1 MNWADLPPYLL
12 LWLPVPALVCV
23 AVWVALWW
31 LVSRHAAWF
40 EETELFLD
48 TVEAGIADGLGV
60 SNALAGLAEQHGRAV
75 GPAWHRVVAD
85 LQAGRSLTDALD
97 RNPELLPAPIA
108 GLLKTGEATGEWR
121 AVLAGARR
129 WLERPLGRLAPWSQ
143 GGAAVHY
150 YNATEGDDSPPPTRL
165 NPWSHGVMLNAVM
178 MTLFGGA
185 VTWLLGATVFG
196 TIAVSMENLDV
207 EPTAALVLVRD
218 WYPAVMAAQAVFSAG
233 MVVLALACLGG
244 PRLGLWLERLSP
256 ARARRWLQALPWR
269 RRRAM
274 RDFSVM
280 LAALLDAGAN
290 EEAALRQAAAWTE
303 STGPLR
309 AGAEAAVADLRA
321 GVWLPEA
328 LRHLDGDEELH
339 WRTTLAVTRAGGF
352 GEALRG
358 WQESLEARAQ
368 QQEAIAGGAV
378 LLWGELANGLLVM
391 LMAFVV
397 FGVLVVMVDM
407 NWLW

>member
-1 MNWADLPPYLL
+1 MNWPDLPTYLL

-31 LVSRHAAWF
+31 LVARHAQWF

-60 SNALAGLAEQHGRAV
+60 GNALAGLAEQHGRAV
-75 GPAWHRVVAD
+75 SPAWHRAVAD

-129 WLERPLGRLAPWSQ
+129 WLERPKAGEVPYYAGPEEDGSLPPARLSPWSN
-143 GGAAVHY
+143 G
-150 YNATEGDDSPPPTRL
+150 
-165 NPWSHGVMLNAVM
+165 M
-178 MTLFGGA
+178 MFNSVLITLFGGA
-185 VTWLLGATVFG
+185 VTWLLGATVFASIG
-196 TIAVSMENLDV
+196 IAMQNLDV
-207 EPTAALVLVRD
+207 EPTATLVLVRD
-218 WYPAVMAAQAVFSAG
+218 WYPAVIAAQAVFAAG
-233 MVVLALACLGG
+233 MVALALACLGG
-244 PRLGLWLERLSP
+244 PRLGLWLERLAP
-256 ARARRWLQALPWR
+256 ARARAWLQALPWR
-269 RRRAM
+269 RRRAV

-290 EEAALRQAAAWTE
+290 EEAALRQAAAWTD

-309 AGAEAAVADLRA
+309 AGAEAAIAELRS

-339 WRTTLAVTRAGGF
+339 WRTTLAVTRTGGF

-368 QQEAIAGGAV
+368 QQEAMAGGAV
-378 LLWGELANGLLVM
+378 LLWGELANGLLVG
-391 LMAFVV
+391 LLAATVI
-397 FGVLVVMVDM
+397 GVLVVMVDM
-407 NWLW
+407 TWLW

>member
-1 MNWADLPPYLL
+1 MNWADLHPYLL
-12 LWLPVPALVCV
+12 LWLPVPALACV

-31 LVSRHAAWF
+31 LVSQHARWF

-60 SNALAGLAEQHGRAV
+60 GNALAGLAEQHGRAV
-75 GPAWHRVVAD
+75 SPAWHRTVAD
-85 LQAGRSLTDALD
+85 MQAGRSLTDALD
-97 RNPELLPAPIA
+97 RNPNLLPAPIA

-121 AVLAGARR
+121 AVLAGARC
-129 WLERPLGRLAPWSQ
+129 WLQRPMGHLSPWSQ
-143 GGAAVHY
+143 GVAEVHY
-150 YNATEGDDSPPPTRL
+150 YAADDGEYSTQPARL
-165 NPWSHGVMLNAVM
+165 SPWSHGVMFNAVM
-178 MTLFGGA
+178 IALFGGA
-185 VTWLLGATVFG
+185 VTWLLGATAFAS
-196 TIAVSMENLDV
+196 IAVAMQNLDV
-207 EPTAALVLVRD
+207 EPTAALVLVRE
-218 WYPAVMAAQAVFSAG
+218 WYPAVMVAQAVCAAA
-233 MVVLALACLGG
+233 MVALSLACLGG
-244 PRLGLWLERLSP
+244 PQLGLWLERLAP
-256 ARARRWLQALPWR
+256 ARARAWLQALPWR
-269 RRRAM
+269 RRRAV

-290 EEAALRQAAAWTE
+290 EEAALRQAAAWTD

-309 AGAEAAVADLRA
+309 AGAAAAIAELRA

-368 QQEAIAGGAV
+368 QQEAMAGGAV
-378 LLWGELANGLLVM
+378 LLWGELANGLLVA
-391 LMAFVV
+391 LLAGTV
-397 FGVLVVMVDM
+397 FGVLVAMVDM
-407 NWLW
+407 TWLW

>member
-1 MNWADLPPYLL
+1 MNWTDLPPYLL
-12 LWLPVPALVCV
+12 LWLPVPALVCA

-31 LVSRHAAWF
+31 LVSRHARWF

-60 SNALAGLAEQHGRAV
+60 GNALAGLAEQHGRAV
-75 GPAWHRVVAD
+75 SPAWRRVVAD
-85 LQAGRSLTDALD
+85 LQAGRRLADALD
-97 RNPELLPAPIA
+97 RSPDLLPAPIA

-129 WLERPLGRLAPWSQ
+129 WLERPKPGTLPLAEYAEDGS
-143 GGAAVHY
+143 A
-150 YNATEGDDSPPPTRL
+150 PPTRL
-165 NPWSHGVMLNAVM
+165 NPWSQGVMFNVVL

-196 TIAVSMENLDV
+196 TIAVAMQNLDV

-218 WYPAVMAAQAVFSAG
+218 WYPAVMAAQAVFGAG

-244 PRLGLWLERLSP
+244 PRLGLWLERLAP

-280 LAALLDAGAN
+280 FTALLDAGAN
-290 EEAALRQAAAWTE
+290 EESALWQAAAWTE

-368 QQEAIAGGAV
+368 QQEAVVGGAL
-378 LLWGELANGLLVM
+378 LLWGELANGLLVA
-391 LMAFVV
+391 LLAGTV
-397 FGVLVVMVDM
+397 FGVLAVMADL

>member
-1 MNWADLPPYLL
+1 MNWTDLPTYLL
-12 LWLPVPALVCV
+12 LWLPVPALAGVV
-23 AVWVALWW
+23 VWVALWW
-31 LVSRHAAWF
+31 LVSRHAQWF

-60 SNALAGLAEQHGRAV
+60 GNALAGLTEQHGRAV
-75 GPAWHRVVAD
+75 SPAWHHAVAD

-129 WLERPLGRLAPWSQ
+129 WLGRPKPGTLPLAEHAEDGS
-143 GGAAVHY
+143 Y
-150 YNATEGDDSPPPTRL
+150 PPTRL
-165 NPWSHGVMLNAVM
+165 NPWSHGVMFNAVLM
-178 MTLFGGA
+178 AVFGGA

-207 EPTAALVLVRD
+207 EPTAMLVLVRD
-218 WYPAVMAAQAVFSAG
+218 WYPAVMVAQAMCAAA
-233 MVVLALACLGG
+233 MVALALACLGG
-244 PRLGLWLERLSP
+244 PRLGLWLERLVP
-256 ARARRWLQALPWR
+256 ARARAWLQALPWR
-269 RRRAM
+269 RRRAV

-290 EEAALRQAAAWTE
+290 EEAALRQAAAWTDG
-303 STGPLR
+303 TGPLR
-309 AGAEAAVADLRA
+309 AGAEATVAELRA

-328 LRHLDGDEELH
+328 LQHLDSDEELH

-368 QQEAIAGGAV
+368 QQEAMAGGAL
-378 LLWGELANGLLVM
+378 LLWGELANGLLVA
-391 LMAFVV
+391 LLAATVI
-397 FGVLVVMVDM
+397 GVLVVMADM
-407 NWLW
+407 SWLW

>member
-1 MNWADLPPYLL
+1 MNWTDLPTYLL
-12 LWLPVPALVCV
+12 LWLPVPALACV
-23 AVWVALWW
+23 AVCVALWW
-31 LVSRHAAWF
+31 LVSRHARWF

-48 TVEAGIADGLGV
+48 TIEAGIADGLGV
-60 SNALAGLAEQHGRAV
+60 GNALAGLAEQHGRAV
-75 GPAWHRVVAD
+75 SPAWRRVAAD

-108 GLLKTGEATGEWR
+108 GLLKTGEVSGEWR
-121 AVLAGARR
+121 AVLAGARQ
-129 WLERPLGRLAPWSQ
+129 WLQRPKPGELPCYAGSEADASVPARLS
-143 GGAAVHY
+143 
-150 YNATEGDDSPPPTRL
+150 L
-165 NPWSHGVMLNAVM
+165 WSHGVMFNAVLM
-178 MTLFGGA
+178 ALFGGA

-196 TIAVSMENLDV
+196 TIAVSMRGLDM
-207 EPTAALVLVRD
+207 EPPAVLVLVRD
-218 WYPAVMAAQAVFSAG
+218 WYPAVMAVQAVCTAG
-233 MVVLALACLGG
+233 MVMLALACLGG
-244 PRLGLWLERLSP
+244 PRLGLWLERLAP
-256 ARARRWLQALPWR
+256 ARARSWLQALPWR
-269 RRRAM
+269 RRRAV

-290 EEAALRQAAAWTE
+290 EEAALRQAATWTD

-309 AGAEAAVADLRA
+309 AGAEAAVAELRV

-368 QQEAIAGGAV
+368 QQEAMAGGAV
-378 LLWGELANGLLVM
+378 LLWGELANGLLVA
-391 LMAFVV
+391 LLAGTV
-397 FGVLVVMVDM
+397 FGVLVVMADM
-407 NWLW
+407 TWLW

>member
-1 MNWADLPPYLL
+1 MNWTDLPTYLL
-12 LWLPVPALVCV
+12 LWLPVPALACV
-23 AVWVALWW
+23 AVWIALWW
-31 LVSRHAAWF
+31 LVSRHARWF

-48 TVEAGIADGLGV
+48 TVEAGIADGLGMG
-60 SNALAGLAEQHGRAV
+60 NALTGLAEQHGRAV
-75 GPAWHRVVAD
+75 SPAWRRVVAD

-97 RNPELLPAPIA
+97 RNPKLLPAPIA
-108 GLLKTGEATGEWR
+108 GLLKTGEASGEWR

-129 WLERPLGRLAPWSQ
+129 WLERPEATGVPVFA
-143 GGAAVHY
+143 
-150 YNATEGDDSPPPTRL
+150 ATEEDFSTHHTRPS
-165 NPWSHGVMLNAVM
+165 PWSHGVMFNAVLM
-178 MTLFGGA
+178 AVFGGA

-196 TIAVSMENLDV
+196 TIAVAMQNLDV
-207 EPTAALVLVRD
+207 EPTATLVLVRD
-218 WYPAVMAAQAVFSAG
+218 WYPAAMAAQAVCAAA

-244 PRLGLWLERLSP
+244 PRLGLWLERLAP
-256 ARARRWLQALPWR
+256 ARVRSLLQALPWR
-269 RRRAM
+269 RRRAV

-309 AGAEAAVADLRA
+309 AGAAAAVAELRA

-368 QQEAIAGGAV
+368 QQEAMAGGAV
-378 LLWGELANGLLVM
+378 LLWGELANGLLVA
-391 LMAFVV
+391 LLAGTV
-397 FGVLVVMVDM
+397 FGVLVAMVDM
-407 NWLW
+407 TWLW

>member
-1 MNWADLPPYLL
+1 MNWTDLPTYLL
-12 LWLPVPALVCV
+12 LWLPVPALAGV

-31 LVSRHAAWF
+31 LVSRHARWF
-40 EETELFLD
+40 EEIELFLD

-60 SNALAGLAEQHGRAV
+60 GNALAGLAEQHGRSV
-75 GPAWHRVVAD
+75 SPAWRRVVAD

-97 RNPELLPAPIA
+97 RNPKLLPAPIA

-121 AVLAGARR
+121 AVLAGARQ
-129 WLERPLGRLAPWSQ
+129 WLQRPKPGELSYYADPGGDASMPSARLSPWTN
-143 GGAAVHY
+143 G
-150 YNATEGDDSPPPTRL
+150 
-165 NPWSHGVMLNAVM
+165 M
-178 MTLFGGA
+178 MFNTVLMALFGGA

-196 TIAVSMENLDV
+196 TIAVSMQNLDV
-207 EPTAALVLVRD
+207 EPTAPLVLMRD
-218 WYPAVMAAQAVFSAG
+218 WYPAVMAVQAVCAAG

-244 PRLGLWLERLSP
+244 PRLGLWLERLAP
-256 ARARRWLQALPWR
+256 ARARSWLQALPWR
-269 RRRAM
+269 RRRAV

-290 EEAALRQAAAWTE
+290 EEAALRQAAAWTD

-309 AGAEAAVADLRA
+309 SGAEAAVAELRA

-368 QQEAIAGGAV
+368 QQEAVAGGVV
-378 LLWGELANGLLVM
+378 LLWGELANGLLVALLAM
-391 LMAFVV
+391 TV
-397 FGVLVVMVDM
+397 FGVLAVMTDM
-407 NWLW
+407 TWLW